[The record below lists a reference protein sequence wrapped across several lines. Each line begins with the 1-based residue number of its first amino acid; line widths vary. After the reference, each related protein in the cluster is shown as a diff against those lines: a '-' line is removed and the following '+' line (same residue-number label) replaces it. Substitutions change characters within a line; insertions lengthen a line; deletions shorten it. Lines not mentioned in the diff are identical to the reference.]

1 MSEIDDLRKEV
12 AELRKSLKGL
22 SGVKLVEP
30 VKVDLTYLCPK
41 DPQNKSLTEAA
52 NGEKFAIVMPDDGPK
67 HLSGFIT
74 DIRNVAKKHRTMG
87 PEGREIQF
95 EAIHQTAT
103 WICATDGSEIKL
115 DPYRV

>member
-41 DPQNKSLTEAA
+41 DPQRQKIMDAE
-52 NGEKFAIVMPDDGPK
+52 GVVMPEDGPQ
-67 HLSGFIT
+67 HLAGFIT

-87 PEGREIQF
+87 ADGREIQF